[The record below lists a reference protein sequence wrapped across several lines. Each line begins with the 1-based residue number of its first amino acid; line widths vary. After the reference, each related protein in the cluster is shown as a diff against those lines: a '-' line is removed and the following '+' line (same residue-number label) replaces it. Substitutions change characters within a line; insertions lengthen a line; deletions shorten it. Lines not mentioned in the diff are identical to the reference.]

1 MRRLGGKL
9 GALQERPFRLLW
21 LGRTSSS
28 VGDAL
33 IGVAL
38 AFAVLQVTGSP
49 TDLGLVLAAYTIS
62 RVALILVGGVYAD
75 RLPRREVM
83 LICDGSRAI
92 VQAFVAA
99 MLFTGQMTLGLFL
112 FSAAVTGAATAFFG
126 PASTGLVP
134 QTVSPDR
141 LQQANALLGLSQST
155 TNVFG
160 PALSGLIVAGIGSGW
175 VFAIDAGTFVA
186 SAFFL
191 LQLRLPALARPP
203 ARHFVTEL
211 ATGLHEVRTRTW
223 VWVPLV
229 AFSLTNLSFAAFLVL
244 GPVVARNE
252 LGGARDWGLISTG
265 GAIGA
270 LLGGA
275 FALRLRPSH
284 PLFAGF
290 TAWAL
295 CAIPLFMLAPPLP
308 VAAIAAGYAV
318 GLGGISFGSSLW
330 ETTLQSQI
338 PREVLSRVSS
348 YDWLVSLVFMPV
360 GFVLLGPLADAVG
373 VSTTLIG
380 AGAVIAVVNL
390 AVAAVPGVRRVT
402 STVPDAAAAV
412 LEPRAAA

>member
-1 MRRLGGKL
+1 VRRLGGKL